1 MRKHVLAAL
10 IACGALMLAVAP
22 AVFAAPT
29 PVTDGTAV
37 NDGKPDINADSP
49 TGYYIWHDD
58 GGFHL
63 RTHGPHA
70 RHDFDAVLHTDGTFE
85 NVDPVRLEDGDR
97 VDLVDGGHGLSIHF
111 NTFDFTDGVNF
122 TLRDAEHLRFN
133 LRLDGTHIA
142 TDHIFLGSHG
152 AHPKNNPFTIRL

>member
-10 IACGALMLAVAP
+10 FACGALMLAVAP
-22 AVFAAPT
+22 AAFAAPT
-29 PVTDGTAV
+29 PVTSSPV
-37 NDGKPDINADSP
+37 NDGKPDIDDNSA

-70 RHDFDAVLHTDGTFE
+70 RHDFDALLRTDGTFE
-85 NVDPVRLEDGDR
+85 NVDPVRLEAGDR
-97 VDLVDGGHGLSIHF
+97 VDLLDGGHELAIHF
-111 NTFDFTDGVNF
+111 STFDFTDGVNF
-122 TLRDAEHLRFN
+122 TIREGEHLHFN
-133 LRLDGTHIA
+133 LKLDDAHIA
-142 TDHIFLGSHG
+142 TDHIFLGAHG